1 MATLT
6 TALVLAPGETLDSE
20 RVRRQT
26 GAFAITSLHY
36 TYEQVTQFNKRPPA
50 HLADIWDDYRTQLD
64 AQPAERRHL
73 WTHRGH
79 NCWVEDDEE
88 RFVTPEL
95 IDRTCLVGTADDLR
109 QRVGELYAAGLD
121 QIVLLPPL
129 AEKDSVIA
137 EVADALIPA

>member
-1 MATLT
+1 
-6 TALVLAPGETLDSE
+6 
-20 RVRRQT
+20 
-26 GAFAITSLHY
+26 
-36 TYEQVTQFNKRPPA
+36 
-50 HLADIWDDYRTQLD
+50 
-64 AQPAERRHL
+64 
-73 WTHRGH
+73 
-79 NCWVEDDEE
+79 
-88 RFVTPEL
+88 L